1 MRDRESPR
9 QIVTLRRGNMGKRIL
24 FIDGDQLIA
33 EAVNTMLESVGHHM
47 RMETSGT
54 AALQV
59 FSRNP
64 SAFDLIVM
72 DMGLPDISGLLLA
85 EKLFKVRADIP
96 VVLLTGAEGQT
107 QSKARNS
114 GIRYFSS
121 KPLSMIDLAE
131 TVEKALAGRE

>member
-1 MRDRESPR
+1 
-9 QIVTLRRGNMGKRIL
+9 MGKRIL

-47 RMETSGT
+47 RMETSGA
-54 AALQV
+54 AALRV

-85 EKLFKVRADIP
+85 EKLLKVRADIP

-121 KPLSMIDLAE
+121 KPVSMIDLAE
-131 TVEKALAGRE
+131 TVEKALSGVE